1 VHAAPRRALETRD
14 EEGGVMTRHAVSNCV
29 FLSGAALLLLARCSA
44 PAPTAPPPALPSGAV
59 VAFSG
64 GEIPTGWT
72 VCDGRATPT
81 GRTTPD
87 LRDRFVLGSAP
98 GEPAGQPGG
107 TVRHT
112 HRASA
117 GKADGGIVGVDSDN
131 DAWAAPGGHGHAVSV
146 AEAEHLPPFVRLVY
160 IMKD

>member
-1 VHAAPRRALETRD
+1 
-14 EEGGVMTRHAVSNCV
+14 MTRHSVSARALARC
-29 FLSGAALLLLARCSA
+29 ATLLLIAGCSA
-44 PAPTAPPPALPSGAV
+44 PAPTAPPPAALPSGAI

-64 GEIPTGWT
+64 SDIPAGWT
-72 VCDGRATPT
+72 VCDGRATPS

-87 LRDRFVLGSAP
+87 LRDRFVLGCAP

-107 TVRHT
+107 SARHS
-112 HRASA
+112 HRAST

-131 DAWAAPGGHGHAVSV
+131 DAWAAPGGHGHGVSV

>member
-1 VHAAPRRALETRD
+1 MRQ
-14 EEGGVMTRHAVSNCV
+14 AVSTWA
-29 FLSGAALLLLARCSA
+29 FLSGAALLLLAGCSA
-44 PAPTAPPPALPSGAV
+44 PAPTAPPPAALPSGAI

-64 GEIPTGWT
+64 GEIPAGWT
-72 VCDGRATPT
+72 VCDGRATSA

-87 LRDRFVLGSAP
+87 LRDRFVLGTVP
-98 GEPAGQPGG
+98 GEPAGQSGG
-107 TVRHT
+107 SARHA

-131 DAWAAPGGHGHAVSV
+131 DAWAAPGGHGHGVSV

>member
-1 VHAAPRRALETRD
+1 
-14 EEGGVMTRHAVSNCV
+14 MTRRTISAR
-29 FLSGAALLLLARCSA
+29 ALARCAALFLLAGCTA
-44 PAPTAPPPALPSGAV
+44 PAPTAPPPPALPSGAI
-59 VAFSG
+59 VAFFG
-64 GEIPTGWT
+64 AEIPAGWT
-72 VCDGRATPT
+72 ACDGRATPT

-98 GEPAGQPGG
+98 GEAAGQAGGSPG
-107 TVRHT
+107 HT

-131 DAWAAPGGHGHAVSV
+131 DAWAAPGGHGHGVSV

>member
-1 VHAAPRRALETRD
+1 
-14 EEGGVMTRHAVSNCV
+14 MSRHAVSDCV
-29 FLSGAALLLLARCSA
+29 VLSGAALLLLAGCSA
-44 PAPTAPPPALPSGAV
+44 PAPPAPPPALPSGSI

-64 GEIPTGWT
+64 GEIPAGWT
-72 VCDGRATPT
+72 VCDGRATST

-87 LRDRFVLGSAP
+87 LRDRFVLGTVP
-98 GEPAGQPGG
+98 GESAGQPGG
-107 TVRHT
+107 SARHT